1 MTSLPSHVRKTGTVT
16 NLQHDGVIMKLPP
29 HKTPRI
35 ACDELVTLACTAAL
49 GYPQPV
55 EEKPFHDQTVD
66 DSDSEDDLDDH
77 DHDNH
82 NNDNDN
88 DDASM

>member
-1 MTSLPSHVRKTGTVT
+1 MYGC
-16 NLQHDGVIMKLPP
+16 
-29 HKTPRI
+29 
-35 ACDELVTLACTAAL
+35 AC

-82 NNDNDN
+82 KNDDDD